1 MSLTT
6 TTFLYLVELDTLK
19 KDYTPVFLLYN
30 TILNIARINKIVDDI
45 NNIIADVNILL
56 FMTYTTIYTYN
67 S

>member
-19 KDYTPVFLLYN
+19 KDCTPVFLFYN
-30 TILNIARINKIVDDI
+30 TILNIARTSNIVDDI

-56 FMTYTTIYTYN
+56 FMV
-67 S
+67 